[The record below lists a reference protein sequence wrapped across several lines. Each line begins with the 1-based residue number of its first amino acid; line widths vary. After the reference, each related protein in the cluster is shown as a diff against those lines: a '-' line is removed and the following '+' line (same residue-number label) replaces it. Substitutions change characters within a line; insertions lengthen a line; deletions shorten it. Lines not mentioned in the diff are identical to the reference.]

1 MQSIKAKKILWDY
14 TSLLEK
20 RRHEIM
26 NADVYHPLHFGEAD
40 MVLNLSDEILKESGG
55 DWKSLADI
63 FKAGKRAVSL
73 LNSYIEKGASFNQET
88 TLCGNS
94 VIRNITRA
102 KENGYLIE
110 MHYIG
115 LDSVEIAK
123 ERVAKRVSQGGH
135 GVAEADIERRYI
147 ASLEAFWRVLPLCN
161 LVAVYDN
168 TEDFRRFA
176 IYKDGSLV
184 RLSHKVPGWFTRKE

>member
-1 MQSIKAKKILWDY
+1 MG
-14 TSLLEK
+14 
-20 RRHEIM
+20 
-26 NADVYHPLHFGEAD
+26 V
-40 MVLNLSDEILKESGG
+40 
-55 DWKSLADI
+55 
-63 FKAGKRAVSL
+63 
-73 LNSYIEKGASFNQET
+73 SFNQET

-184 RLSHKVPGWFTRKE
+184 RLSHKVPGWFTRNE

>member
-1 MQSIKAKKILWDY
+1 MKKFTIVAGVNGAGKSTLYQFDPD
-14 TSLLEK
+14 LKCEN
-20 RRHEIM
+20 RV
-26 NADVYHPLHFGEAD
+26 NA
-40 MVLNLSDEILKESGG
+40 DEILKKSGG
-55 DWKSLADI
+55 DWKNLADI
-63 FKAGKRAVSL
+63 FKAGKRAVTL
-73 LNSYIEKGASFNQET
+73 LGSYIEEGVSFNQET

-184 RLSHKVPGWFTRKE
+184 RLSHQVPDWFARK